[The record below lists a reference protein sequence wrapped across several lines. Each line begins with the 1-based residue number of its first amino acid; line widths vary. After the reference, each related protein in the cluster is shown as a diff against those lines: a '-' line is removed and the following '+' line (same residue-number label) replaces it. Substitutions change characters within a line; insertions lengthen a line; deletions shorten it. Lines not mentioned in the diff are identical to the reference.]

1 MNVKVTVEYDGTAYH
16 GWQVQPN
23 GKTVQQTVEQALD
36 RILGVRTRLNGS
48 GRTDAGVHAL
58 GQVANFFCDGAVDL
72 SRLTHGLNALIRPDI
87 VITRAEAVPDS
98 FDSRRDAGSR
108 VYQYRIWNQKR
119 PSVFHHRYAWHVPD
133 SLDLDLMRQ
142 AIECLEGE
150 HDFTSFQA
158 AGCDAAHPVRRIY
171 RNSIDASGDL
181 VLYTI
186 EATAFL
192 RHMVRNIVGTL
203 AKVGRGE
210 LDPAGFAELLRLRDR
225 KLAGPTAPPQGLFLM
240 EVKY

>member
-1 MNVKVTVEYDGTAYH
+1 
-16 GWQVQPN
+16 
-23 GKTVQQTVEQALD
+23 
-36 RILGVRTRLNGS
+36 
-48 GRTDAGVHAL
+48 
-58 GQVANFFCDGAVDL
+58 
-72 SRLTHGLNALIRPDI
+72 
-87 VITRAEAVPDS
+87 
-98 FDSRRDAGSR
+98 
-108 VYQYRIWNQKR
+108 
-119 PSVFHHRYAWHVPD
+119 
-133 SLDLDLMRQ
+133 LDLDLMRQ
-142 AIECLEGE
+142 AIEFLEGE

>member
-1 MNVKVTVEYDGTAYH
+1 MNIKITVEYDGAAYH

-23 GKTVQQTVEQALD
+23 GNTVQQTLEQALE
-36 RILGVRTRLNGS
+36 RILGVRTRVNGS

-58 GQVANFFCDGAVDL
+58 GQVANLFCEDAVDL
-72 SRLTHGLNALIRPDI
+72 RRLTHGVNALIRPDI
-87 VITRAEAVPDS
+87 VIIRAEVVPDS
-98 FDSRRDAGSR
+98 FDARRDARSR
-108 VYQYRIWNQKR
+108 VYQYRIWNQQR
-119 PSVFHHRYAWHVPD
+119 PSVFHRRYAWHVAEA
-133 SLDLDLMRQ
+133 LDLEPMRQ

-158 AGCDAAHPVRRIY
+158 AGCDAAHPVRRVY
-171 RNSIDASGDL
+171 RNSIEVSGDL
-181 VLYTI
+181 LLYTV

-203 AKVGRGE
+203 AQVGRGE
-210 LDPAGFAELLRLRDR
+210 LDPAGFAELLGRRDR
-225 KLAGPTAPPQGLFLM
+225 KLAGPTAPPQGLFLV